1 MLLVVGSHHHTAAN
15 HDQPLAFSTLMAPSK
30 CLHLARTL
38 WSSER
43 MTRNGQRGVNLALFF
58 ALWLA
63 PAMNHLSIENAR
75 LSRVAVVSPSYESL
89 RRCRSLGSHFSHG
102 IDAVGTLRVFYV

>member
-1 MLLVVGSHHHTAAN
+1 MLLVVGSHHTAAN
-15 HDQPLAFSTLMAPSK
+15 HDQPLAFSTLMAASK

-102 IDAVGTLRVFYV
+102 IDAVGALRVFYV